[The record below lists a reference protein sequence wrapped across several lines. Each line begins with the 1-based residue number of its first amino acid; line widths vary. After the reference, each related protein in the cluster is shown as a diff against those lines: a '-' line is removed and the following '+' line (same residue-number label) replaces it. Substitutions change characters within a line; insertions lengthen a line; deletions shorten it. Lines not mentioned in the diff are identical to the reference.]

1 VPVEQMK
8 ENPEVTRL
16 LSRGKERGMVTYEE
30 INEALGPTE
39 QLDPEQLDDLIQSF
53 ENEGVQVVEK
63 EKENGAEPEAVS
75 VAPTTEDE
83 GLLVKEIEIREEDLS
98 TVEGIPIDD
107 SVRMWLREIGK
118 TPLLTT
124 EEEIELARR
133 IEDKSNPEL
142 AEEAKMILTEANL
155 RLVVSI
161 AKKYSGRGMSF
172 PDLIQEGNI
181 GLIRAVEKF
190 DYRKGYKFSTY
201 ATWWIRQAITRAI
214 ADQGRTIRIPV
225 HMVETINR
233 LIKTSGH
240 LLQEL
245 GREPTLEEIA
255 REMDIPVERVS
266 EIIRIAPE
274 PLSLETPIGEE
285 EDSHLSDFVPDDEA
299 ISPAEAASNLILREQ
314 IEDVLAKL
322 TQRERDVLK
331 MRFGLEDGYPRTL
344 EEVGRHFKV
353 TRERIRQIEAKALK
367 KLRHP
372 SKSRKLR
379 EFIDF

>member
-1 VPVEQMK
+1 VPVDQMK

-39 QLDPEQLDDLIQSF
+39 QLDPEQLEDLLQSF

-63 EKENGAEPEAVS
+63 EKEGAVETESVG
-75 VAPTTEDE
+75 VAPAAEDE
-83 GLLVKEIEIREEDLS
+83 SLLVKEIEIREEDLS

-190 DYRKGYKFSTY
+190 D
-201 ATWWIRQAITRAI
+201 
-214 ADQGRTIRIPV
+214 
-225 HMVETINR
+225 
-233 LIKTSGH
+233 
-240 LLQEL
+240 
-245 GREPTLEEIA
+245 
-255 REMDIPVERVS
+255 
-266 EIIRIAPE
+266 
-274 PLSLETPIGEE
+274 
-285 EDSHLSDFVPDDEA
+285 
-299 ISPAEAASNLILREQ
+299 
-314 IEDVLAKL
+314 
-322 TQRERDVLK
+322 
-331 MRFGLEDGYPRTL
+331 
-344 EEVGRHFKV
+344 
-353 TRERIRQIEAKALK
+353 
-367 KLRHP
+367 
-372 SKSRKLR
+372 
-379 EFIDF
+379 

>member
-1 VPVEQMK
+1 VPVDQMK

-30 INEALGPTE
+30 INEALGPAE
-39 QLDPEQLDDLIQSF
+39 QLDPEQLEDLLQSF

-63 EKENGAEPEAVS
+63 EKESAAETETVS
-75 VAPTTEDE
+75 VAPAAEDE

-133 IEDKSNPEL
+133 IEDKANAEL

-245 GREPTLEEIA
+245 GREPTLDEIA

-379 EFIDF
+379 EFLD

>member
-1 VPVEQMK
+1 MIEVPVDQLK
-8 ENPEVTRL
+8 ENPEVTKL
-16 LSRGKERGMVTYEE
+16 LDRGKRRGMLTYDE
-30 INEALGPTE
+30 INDALGRNEGLDAE
-39 QLDPEQLDDLIQSF
+39 QIDDILQSF
-53 ENEGVQVVEK
+53 ENEGIQVVDKVKPVPGEP
-63 EKENGAEPEAVS
+63 GAEGP
-75 VAPTTEDE
+75 VAEEET
-83 GLLVKEIEIREEDLS
+83 LLKDIEIREEDLS

-118 TPLLTT
+118 TPLLST

-133 IEDKSNPEL
+133 IENAAQDPEA
-142 AEEAKMILTEANL
+142 AEQAKMILTEANL

-190 DYRKGYKFSTY
+190 DFRKGFKFSTY

-240 LLQEL
+240 LLQKL

-255 REMDIPVERVS
+255 REMELPVERVS

-285 EDSHLSDFVPDDEA
+285 EDSHLSDFVEDHEA
-299 ISPAEAASNLILREQ
+299 LSPAEAASNMILREQ

-322 TQRERDVLK
+322 TPREREVLK
-331 MRFGLEDGYPRTL
+331 MRFGLDDGYARTL

-372 SKSRKLR
+372 SKSKKLR
-379 EFIDF
+379 EFLD